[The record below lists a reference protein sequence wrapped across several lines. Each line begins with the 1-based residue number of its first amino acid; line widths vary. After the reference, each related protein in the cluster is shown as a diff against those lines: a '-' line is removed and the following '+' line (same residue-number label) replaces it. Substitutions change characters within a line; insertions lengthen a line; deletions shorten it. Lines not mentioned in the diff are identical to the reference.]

1 MTTFND
7 RKDAFESK
15 FAHDEELRF
24 KAMAR
29 RNKLF
34 GLWAAGQLGQTG
46 AEADAYA
53 KSVVV
58 ADFEEAG
65 DDDVLRKVRKDL
77 EAGGKSVSDVDLRRT
92 MDQLLAKQFRR
103 SRRDDRTALLPAQRA
118 GCAPAQF
125 TTRLACLEQ
134 RGCVSSL
141 PFV

>member
-77 EAGGKSVSDVDLRRT
+77 EAGGKNVPDVELRRT
-92 MDQLLAKQFRR
+92 MMELLA
-103 SRRDDRTALLPAQRA
+103 RA
-118 GCAPAQF
+118 VEEIQAG
-125 TTRLACLEQ
+125 R
-134 RGCVSSL
+134 
-141 PFV
+141 

>member
-24 KAMAR
+24 KAMAW

-34 GLWAAGQLGQTG
+34 ELWAAGQLGQTG

-77 EAGGKSVSDVDLRRT
+77 EAGGKSVPDVELRRT
-92 MDQLLAKQFRR
+92 MTELLA
-103 SRRDDRTALLPAQRA
+103 RA
-118 GCAPAQF
+118 VEEIQAG
-125 TTRLACLEQ
+125 R
-134 RGCVSSL
+134 
-141 PFV
+141 